1 MIYNVCVCVFVCVWL
16 GEGGGGMMV
25 KINQFLFIILL
36 PNTENRHVA

>member
-1 MIYNVCVCVFVCVWL
+1 MIYNVCVCVFVCVCVCVR
-16 GEGGGGMMV
+16 GGGMMV

>member
-1 MIYNVCVCVFVCVWL
+1 MIYNVCVCVCVCVC
-16 GEGGGGMMV
+16 EGGGGMMV

>member
-1 MIYNVCVCVFVCVWL
+1 MIYNVCVCVFVCVCVC
-16 GEGGGGMMV
+16 EGGGGMMV